1 MSRFTLGILLILG
14 LVPLLTQADIITQT
28 TSQATNLGL
37 FGGEVRD
44 VAVDEANHTI
54 YITTYSPNGV
64 FISTDD
70 GAHWTGLPS
79 DIDYGEPRGVEIDQD
94 SGRVYA
100 LLGQG
105 LIYSDDSGSTW
116 TTTDAIGQYGSA
128 LLFHN
133 DTLVVGRSDG
143 AVSISTDHAAN
154 FTTTTIAT
162 DVSVNSLAGSPNT
175 GQWFAVLHDGNNGTL
190 YSTTDGGT
198 LWNAVMTDDV
208 ADMYNAVGV
217 DPADSDHIL
226 LVAGD
231 EDTAPWQTYDGGATW
246 NQTSV
251 SGTTP
256 IAIYFDEN
264 TGRIYAGTAY
274 SDDNGTTWSNLETS
288 TPLSRVSGIV
298 VPDPTDSN
306 TLYGASFAALAISSD
321 GGTSWIDRNQGIT
334 AVTVRDLS
342 QSTDKT
348 VTWVSTGS
356 GLAKTENFTD
366 TNPTWEFPIY
376 YDSYPQSVWI
386 DPTDANYVV
395 VGGYGGVYI
404 TTDGG
409 TTWTTAT
416 GWSSNETAYKLAYDA
431 TNNLLYAAAGI
442 QELGVDK
449 TGDVYVSSDKGLS
462 WIALEIPD
470 SAAVQSIAIAPD
482 GTVYAGTGIIGI
494 QGDGATGIYKYSN
507 STWEQLASS
516 PTMEIAS
523 LVIDPTD
530 ANIIYAAAAEFN
542 SGTGSTAGLY
552 QSIDAG
558 ETWARLTNGLD
569 NVYRVRTVGIQAG
582 TNTVY
587 VAGTATDGTEAGV
600 IYKSTDQG
608 ASWNL
613 LYTGLSN
620 ETINYLVFDGL
631 VSCNTRGVYEIKSKA
646 NLTIKLS
653 DSTVTAGEQ
662 ITIRTVL
669 TDKATGKK
677 LKHKTVSLYK
687 KVGGSWKKVDSKK
700 TSRQAKAQFT
710 ISVNKTAH
718 YKVRYQPKDTAREE
732 YIRSESNSK
741 RARVK

>member
-1 MSRFTLGILLILG
+1 MGRYTFSTLLILS
-14 LVPLLTQADIITQT
+14 LAPLLTQADTISQT
-28 TSQATNLGL
+28 ASQATNLGL

-44 VAVDEANHTI
+44 VAVDETNHTI
-54 YITTYSPNGV
+54 YLTTYSPNGV
-64 FISTDD
+64 FISSDD
-70 GAHWTGLPS
+70 GTSWTGLPS

-105 LIYSDDSGSTW
+105 LIYSDDNGITW
-116 TTTDAIGQYGSA
+116 TTTDAIGQYGST

-143 AVSISTDHAAN
+143 AVSMSTNHAAN
-154 FTTTTIAT
+154 FSTTTIAA

-190 YSTTDGGT
+190 YSTTDNGAS
-198 LWNAVMTDDV
+198 WSEVMTDDV

-217 DPADSDHIL
+217 DPTDADHIL

-246 NQTSV
+246 NQTNV

-256 IAIYFDEN
+256 TAIFFDEN
-264 TGRIYAGTAY
+264 TNRIYAGTAY
-274 SDDNGTTWSNLETS
+274 SDDRGATWSNLETT
-288 TPLSRVSGIV
+288 TPRSRVSGIV

-321 GGTSWIDRNQGIT
+321 GGASWVDRNQGIT

-342 QSTDKT
+342 QSSDKAT
-348 VTWVSTGS
+348 VWAATGS
-356 GLAKTENFTD
+356 GLAKTENFLD
-366 TNPTWEFPIY
+366 ANPTWEFPIY

-404 TTDGG
+404 TSDGG

-431 TNNLLYAAAGI
+431 TNNRLYAAAGI
-442 QELGVDK
+442 QELAVDK
-449 TGDVYVSSDKGLS
+449 TGDVYVSNDKGRS
-462 WIALEIPD
+462 WVALEIPD
-470 SAAVQSIAIAPD
+470 NAAIQSLAVSPD
-482 GTVYAGTGIIGI
+482 GTVFAGTGIIGI
-494 QGDGATGIYKYSN
+494 QGEGATGIYKYNN
-507 STWEQLASS
+507 STWEKLASS
-516 PTMEIAS
+516 PDMEISS

-530 ANIIYAAAAEFN
+530 ANVMYAAAAEFN

-552 QSIDAG
+552 QSVDAG
-558 ETWARLTNGLD
+558 ETWTRLTNGLD
-569 NVYRVRTVGIQAG
+569 SIYRVRTVGIQAG
-582 TNTVY
+582 TNTIY
-587 VAGTATDGTEAGV
+587 VAGTATNGTEAGV

-620 ETINYLVFDGL
+620 ETINYLIFDGL

-646 NLTIKLS
+646 NVTIKLNN
-653 DSTVTAGEQ
+653 STVTTGEQ

-677 LKHKTVSLYK
+677 LKHKTVTLYR
-687 KVGGSWKKVDSKK
+687 KVSGSWKKIDSKK
-700 TSRQAKAQFT
+700 TSRKAKALFN
-710 ISVNKTAH
+710 IYVNKTAQ
-718 YKVRYQPKDTAREE
+718 YKVRYQPRGEAREE
-732 YIRSESNSK
+732 YVRSESNSK
-741 RARVK
+741 RVRVK